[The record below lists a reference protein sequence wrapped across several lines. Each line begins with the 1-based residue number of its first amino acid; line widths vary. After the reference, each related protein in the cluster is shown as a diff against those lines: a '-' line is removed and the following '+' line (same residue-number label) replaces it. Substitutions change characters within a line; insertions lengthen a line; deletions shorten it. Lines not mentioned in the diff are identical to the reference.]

1 MNLLAPTETLNI
13 ALQTLRRSQLRTGLS
28 MLGVMIGIASVIG
41 INSVGRGVQ
50 KATEQQLQNLG
61 TDVLV
66 VMRGSAKTPFAK
78 KELGAASTLTWQDAE
93 AIKEY
98 APAVQNVTAFIRQAV
113 QIVYQDKDTAAT
125 GIGTDPHFSTIKNF
139 HPVEGRFFTEN
150 ELSTAAR
157 VVVLG
162 SKVRDDL
169 FSPNER
175 AVNASMRI
183 DGERFQ
189 VIGVMEPKGAI
200 GTEDVDTQVFIPLS
214 TMASRIIGNNAL
226 AGISISGAWV
236 QSRSQTE
243 LEAAQF
249 QVTNLL
255 RLRHNIYPPQEDDF
269 WIANQL
275 DLLNTLSTVVN
286 LFTVMIAA
294 IGAISLLVGG
304 IGIANIMLISV
315 VERTHEIGIRKAI
328 GASETNI
335 FVQFLAE
342 AMLISLG
349 GGAMGIVVGLQ
360 IAFGAAI
367 ALKLPFVVSYSSVA
381 FAFLLCFMVGL
392 ISGVLPARRAAKLDP
407 VAALAGG

>member
-1 MNLLAPTETLNI
+1 
-13 ALQTLRRSQLRTGLS
+13 
-28 MLGVMIGIASVIG
+28 
-41 INSVGRGVQ
+41 
-50 KATEQQLQNLG
+50 
-61 TDVLV
+61 
-66 VMRGSAKTPFAK
+66 
-78 KELGAASTLTWQDAE
+78 
-93 AIKEY
+93 
-98 APAVQNVTAFIRQAV
+98 FIRQAV
-113 QIVYQDKDTAAT
+113 QIVYQDQDTAAT
-125 GIGTDPHFSTIKNF
+125 GIGTDPHFPTIKNF
-139 HPVEGRFFTEN
+139 YPVEGRFFTEN
-150 ELSTAAR
+150 ELATAAR

-169 FSPNER
+169 FGPNEM

-189 VIGVMEPKGAI
+189 VIGVMESKGAI

-226 AGISISGAWV
+226 SGISISGAWV
-236 QSRSQTE
+236 QARSQSD

-275 DLLNTLSTVVN
+275 DLLNTLSKVVT

-294 IGAISLLVGG
+294 ISAISLLVGG

-328 GASETNI
+328 GASESHI
-335 FVQFLAE
+335 FIQFLTE

-349 GGAMGIVVGLQ
+349 GGAAGIIVGIQ

-367 ALKLPFVVSYSSVA
+367 ALNLPFVVSYNSVA
-381 FAFLLCFMVGL
+381 FAFMLCFMVGL